1 MNKKQ
6 FIKSTTSSKEELEK
20 ELNSLKYA
28 LCLVYS
34 RLPMEDKNAIYN
46 EMISSLDFN
55 DRDLASHLN
64 TTYYNMSSEKK

>member
-6 FIKSTTSSKEELEK
+6 FIKSTTSSKEELDK

-64 TTYYNMSSEKK
+64 SFRAPE

>member
-1 MNKKQ
+1 MNEKQ
-6 FIKSTTSSKEELEK
+6 FIKSKTSSKEELEK

-55 DRDLASHLN
+55 DRDLASNLN
-64 TTYYNMSSEKK
+64 SFRVPE

>member
-6 FIKSTTSSKEELEK
+6 FIKSKASSREDLEK

-34 RLPMEDKNAIYN
+34 KLPMEDKNEIYK
-46 EMISSLDFN
+46 EMSGSFEHSDK
-55 DRDLASHLN
+55 DLASHLN
-64 TTYYNMSSEKK
+64 SFRVPE

>member
-6 FIKSTTSSKEELEK
+6 LIKSKTSSKEELEK

-55 DRDLASHLN
+55 DRDL
-64 TTYYNMSSEKK
+64 

>member
-6 FIKSTTSSKEELEK
+6 FIKSKASSREDLEK

-34 RLPMEDKNAIYN
+34 RLPMEDKNDIYK
-46 EMISSLDFN
+46 EMSGSLEFS
-55 DRDLASHLN
+55 DRDLAAHLN
-64 TTYYNMSSEKK
+64 SFRIPE

>member
-64 TTYYNMSSEKK
+64 

>member
-6 FIKSTTSSKEELEK
+6 LIKSKTSSKEELEK

-64 TTYYNMSSEKK
+64 GFRVPE

>member
-6 FIKSTTSSKEELEK
+6 FIKSKTSSKEELEK

-64 TTYYNMSSEKK
+64 NFRVPE

>member
-6 FIKSTTSSKEELEK
+6 FIKSKTSSKEELEK

-55 DRDLASHLN
+55 DRDLAS
-64 TTYYNMSSEKK
+64 

>member
-55 DRDLASHLN
+55 DRYLASHLN
-64 TTYYNMSSEKK
+64 SFRVHE

>member
-6 FIKSTTSSKEELEK
+6 FIKSKTSSKEELEK

-55 DRDLASHLN
+55 DRDLASNLN
-64 TTYYNMSSEKK
+64 SFRVPE

>member
-6 FIKSTTSSKEELEK
+6 LIKSKTSSKEELEK

-64 TTYYNMSSEKK
+64 SFRVHE

>member
-6 FIKSTTSSKEELEK
+6 FIKSKTSSKEELEK

-34 RLPMEDKNAIYN
+34 RLPIEDKNAIYN

-64 TTYYNMSSEKK
+64 SFRVHE

>member
-6 FIKSTTSSKEELEK
+6 FIKSKTSSKEELEK

-64 TTYYNMSSEKK
+64 SFHVPE

>member
-6 FIKSTTSSKEELEK
+6 FIKSKTSSKEELEK

-55 DRDLASHLN
+55 G
-64 TTYYNMSSEKK
+64 

>member
-6 FIKSTTSSKEELEK
+6 LIKSKTSSKEELEK

-55 DRDLASHLN
+55 LSLIHI
-64 TTYYNMSSEKK
+64 

>member
-6 FIKSTTSSKEELEK
+6 FIKSKASSKEELEK

-46 EMISSLDFN
+46 EMISCLDFN

-64 TTYYNMSSEKK
+64 SFRVHE

>member
-6 FIKSTTSSKEELEK
+6 LIKSKTSSKEELEK

-55 DRDLASHLN
+55 DRDLASNLN
-64 TTYYNMSSEKK
+64 SFRVPE

>member
-1 MNKKQ
+1 MKKHY
-6 FIKSTTSSKEELEK
+6 IKSKASSREDLEK

-34 RLPMEDKNAIYN
+34 KLSMEDKNEIYK
-46 EMISSLDFN
+46 EMSNSLEHS

-64 TTYYNMSSEKK
+64 TFRIPE

>member
-6 FIKSTTSSKEELEK
+6 FIKSKTSSKEELEK

-55 DRDLASHLN
+55 DRDLASYLN
-64 TTYYNMSSEKK
+64 SFRVPE

>member
-6 FIKSTTSSKEELEK
+6 FIKSKASSREDLEK

-34 RLPMEDKNAIYN
+34 RLPMKDKDEIYK
-46 EMISSLDFN
+46 EMSGSIEFS
-55 DRDLASHLN
+55 DRDLAAHLN
-64 TTYYNMSSEKK
+64 SFRIPE

>member
-6 FIKSTTSSKEELEK
+6 FIKSKASSKEELEK

-64 TTYYNMSSEKK
+64 SFRVHE

>member
-6 FIKSTTSSKEELEK
+6 FIKSKTSSKEELEK

-55 DRDLASHLN
+55 GRDLASHLN
-64 TTYYNMSSEKK
+64 SFRVPE

>member
-64 TTYYNMSSEKK
+64 SFRVHE

>member
-55 DRDLASHLN
+55 DRDLASYLN
-64 TTYYNMSSEKK
+64 SFRVPE

>member
-6 FIKSTTSSKEELEK
+6 FIKSKTSSKEELEK

-55 DRDLASHLN
+55 DRD
-64 TTYYNMSSEKK
+64 

>member
-6 FIKSTTSSKEELEK
+6 LIKSKTSSKEELEK
-20 ELNSLKYA
+20 ELNSLKYV

-64 TTYYNMSSEKK
+64 SFRVHE

>member
-55 DRDLASHLN
+55 DRDLASHL

>member
-6 FIKSTTSSKEELEK
+6 LIKSKTSSKEELEK

-46 EMISSLDFN
+46 EMISSIDFN

-64 TTYYNMSSEKK
+64 

>member
-6 FIKSTTSSKEELEK
+6 FIKSKTSSKEELEK

-55 DRDLASHLN
+55 DRDLSSNLN
-64 TTYYNMSSEKK
+64 SFRVPE

>member
-6 FIKSTTSSKEELEK
+6 FIKSKTSSKEELEK

-55 DRDLASHLN
+55 DRDLASH
-64 TTYYNMSSEKK
+64 

>member
-6 FIKSTTSSKEELEK
+6 LIKSKTSSKEELEK

-64 TTYYNMSSEKK
+64 SFCVPE

>member
-6 FIKSTTSSKEELEK
+6 LIKSKTSSKEELEK

-46 EMISSLDFN
+46 EMISSLDCT

-64 TTYYNMSSEKK
+64 SFRVPE

>member
-34 RLPMEDKNAIYN
+34 RLPMEDKNDIYN

-64 TTYYNMSSEKK
+64 SFRVPE

>member
-6 FIKSTTSSKEELEK
+6 FIKSKTSSKEELEK

-28 LCLVYS
+28 LFLVYS

-55 DRDLASHLN
+55 DRDLASNLN
-64 TTYYNMSSEKK
+64 SFRVPE

>member
-6 FIKSTTSSKEELEK
+6 FIKSKTSSKEELEK

-64 TTYYNMSSEKK
+64 SFRVHE

>member
-55 DRDLASHLN
+55 DRDLASRLN
-64 TTYYNMSSEKK
+64 SFRVPE

>member
-6 FIKSTTSSKEELEK
+6 FIKSKTSSKEELEK

-46 EMISSLDFN
+46 EMISSLDFI

-64 TTYYNMSSEKK
+64 SFRVPE

>member
-6 FIKSTTSSKEELEK
+6 LIKSKTSSKEELEK

-34 RLPMEDKNAIYN
+34 RLPMEDKK
-46 EMISSLDFN
+46 
-55 DRDLASHLN
+55 RHLQ
-64 TTYYNMSSEKK
+64 